1 MTIRLHIQLPAR
13 AGLFRISDCEAEA
26 VVTWPAEVFRAFLEY
41 PKRQD
46 SLSAIAC
53 YREEEGRGR
62 VYCGVLILGEG
73 REGGVFAYDCG
84 QHFAYLPGAKAV
96 VDSILEQ
103 AAEKIIR
110 AVAANSTG
118 GRWRLSFNALRDQM
132 GLVVSQH
139 NGTGAMLLER
149 LRMRPEA
156 AAAGM
161 DSGGFTL
168 RLCQEPCQKGPPE
181 EERFSQT
188 ILCQVVEQ
196 GRRTV
201 LLCEMAGPLP
211 ALLER
216 AAARSAGG
224 GISFTDAL
232 EQSIRERGG
241 TSRRV
246 YPDEA
251 DVLIQGL
258 GRGGTADQRVVID
271 LDDHRI
277 RGEYDDQLEFLHVP
291 QAPKLNQEPTMG

>member
-168 RLCQEPCQKGPPE
+168 RLCQEPCQKALRRKKDSPKPFSARWSNRAGGRIFSVKRPARFRLCWSGPPH
-181 EERFSQT
+181 
-188 ILCQVVEQ
+188 
-196 GRRTV
+196 
-201 LLCEMAGPLP
+201 ALP
-211 ALLER
+211 AAGSASPTR
-216 AAARSAGG
+216 WNSPSASAAARPA
-224 GISFTDAL
+224 A
-232 EQSIRERGG
+232 SIL
-241 TSRRV
+241 TRRT
-246 YPDEA
+246 P
-251 DVLIQGL
+251 
-258 GRGGTADQRVVID
+258 
-271 LDDHRI
+271 
-277 RGEYDDQLEFLHVP
+277 
-291 QAPKLNQEPTMG
+291 